1 MKKDLKLYKSYPI
14 LIVEIDSLKLAVL
27 ETLLIKNHKSYDVNQ
42 P

>member
-27 ETLLIKNHKSYDVNQ
+27 EPYWLKTTKAMM
-42 P
+42 